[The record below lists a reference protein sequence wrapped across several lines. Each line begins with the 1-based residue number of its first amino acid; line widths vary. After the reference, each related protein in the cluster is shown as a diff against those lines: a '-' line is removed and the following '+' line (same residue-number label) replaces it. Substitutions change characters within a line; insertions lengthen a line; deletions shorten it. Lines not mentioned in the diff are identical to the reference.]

1 MAGGRPGWPGDQQLN
16 RTVALTGGKF
26 QAERVTLTRP
36 GRQAAS
42 PSETWRCPPQP
53 EYLVFAGS
61 QGRLVQLILAQAVGL
76 GHLRGRLFEA

>member
-1 MAGGRPGWPGDQQLN
+1 MAGLAGLAGRPAAQ
-16 RTVALTGGKF
+16 
-26 QAERVTLTRP
+26 P
-36 GRQAAS
+36 GRGADRRQVPGRACDAGKAGPAS
-42 PSETWRCPPQP
+42 CVPPEAWRRPPQP